1 MFRGGKEGEVGLCSV
16 SALPLRCLDLTTSRH
31 ASYRRYMA
39 PPYHQSILKLA
50 PGYVSPQNGTV
61 NASTV
66 RGSYHLPNAVCRG
79 GCLNVCLTLQNVASK
94 GYVPQEYLK
103 TCVIVSPKHVDYL
116 KTCSPLYP
124 ECAAN
129 NFSKS
134 PEYLTNSSPV
144 SQNMW

>member
-1 MFRGGKEGEVGLCSV
+1 MQCVRAAAAV
-16 SALPLRCLDLTTSRH
+16 SGSDNLATCILSQVHGASLPPVYFKACTRVCT
-31 ASYRRYMA
+31 
-39 PPYHQSILKLA
+39 
-50 PGYVSPQNGTV
+50 PQNGTV

-94 GYVPQEYLK
+94 GYVPHEYLK

-116 KTCSPLYP
+116 KTCSTLYP
-124 ECAAN
+124 ECVAN